1 MLPLA
6 VARSS
11 SDHNAISCVLPVLWM
26 TSFLHNGY
34 LARGVGNIDVGVV
47 LQHVVKLS
55 NVFVGGATLFNFVV
69 VYNGNKMRT
78 GDEV

>member
-1 MLPLA
+1 
-6 VARSS
+6 
-11 SDHNAISCVLPVLWM
+11 
-26 TSFLHNGY
+26 